1 MLLVG
6 VLLGWILR
14 GDKSARDK
22 IAINASWQEQIE
34 SQYAE
39 QNRLSEQ
46 NKGLMEQ
53 ISQYQVANKQ
63 SDERTSELS
72 GALGEAL
79 ALQGDLQQ
87 QLKEKEEALQL
98 TTVQRDRLRD
108 AVENRESQ
116 VANARNHLKQKDEK
130 IVRLSRDL
138 AGWHSR
144 LPPLV
149 EKFKERNQDAEN
161 LESELEVARG
171 KIEQLEEMT
180 MSLKVAIEPVSDEAL
195 PAGLDASNEPHDDL
209 VADPET
215 MADEPAPVE
224 PEAPDSAPE
233 FANDADDLKKIKGIG
248 PAIEKKLNDLGV
260 HRFDQIAEM
269 SEYEID
275 RVAQH
280 VKGFRSRIYR
290 EDWLGQARDLQY
302 QKSNNPS

>member
-1 MLLVG
+1 
-6 VLLGWILR
+6 
-14 GDKSARDK
+14 
-22 IAINASWQEQIE
+22 
-34 SQYAE
+34 
-39 QNRLSEQ
+39 
-46 NKGLMEQ
+46 
-53 ISQYQVANKQ
+53 
-63 SDERTSELS
+63 
-72 GALGEAL
+72 
-79 ALQGDLQQ
+79 
-87 QLKEKEEALQL
+87 
-98 TTVQRDRLRD
+98 
-108 AVENRESQ
+108 
-116 VANARNHLKQKDEK
+116 
-130 IVRLSRDL
+130 
-138 AGWHSR
+138 
-144 LPPLV
+144 LV

-180 MSLKVAIEPVSDEAL
+180 MSFKVAIDEPVSDEAL

-209 VADPET
+209 APDPDPATGLQDQHPDAGKQHTEIEQEADSVRQPALSPSGGVEPAAAPET

-224 PEAPDSAPE
+224 PEAPGNAPE
-233 FANDADDLKKIKGIG
+233 FDNDADDLKKIKGIG